1 MVTISVNENALKI
14 VKELIDNESFYRVK
28 SKKLKNGA
36 TVIDMGIEV
45 PGGYNAG
52 LKLGE
57 ICLGGFATVSMSSSQ
72 YDDVFLPTV
81 VVTCE
86 YPHISCLGSQFAGWR
101 CNVKDEGYFAMV
113 SGPARALKGGEKG
126 LFDELEYKDTANVS
140 VAVLEANVLPNE
152 AVMEF
157 IAGKCKVPVE
167 NCYALVAPT
176 KSICGS
182 VQIAAR
188 IVETGIH
195 KLHEVGFDPK
205 KILFG
210 TGTVPIGPI
219 AKTDTKAMGVTND
232 AIIAAGSV
240 FLTVKTAE
248 DDNLSEIIKKVPSS
262 TSHQYGKPFFEIFKE
277 AGKDF
282 YKIDPHLFAPA
293 QIIMNDTR
301 TGETSTAGKIDVP
314 LLKKSF
320 HI

>member
-1 MVTISVNENALKI
+1 MVEISVNKRALEI
-14 VKELIDNESFYRVK
+14 VKELMANEDFYRIK
-28 SKKLKNGA
+28 SKKLSNGA

-45 PGGYNAG
+45 TGGYNAG

-57 ICLGGFATVSMSSSQ
+57 ICLGGFGTVTMNSTK
-72 YDDVFLPTV
+72 YDDLYLPTV
-81 VVTCE
+81 VVTAE

-101 CNVKDEGYFAMV
+101 CNVKDENYFAMV
-113 SGPARALKGGEKG
+113 SGPARALRGKEKG
-126 LFDELEYKDTANVS
+126 LFDELEYMDKVDVL

-152 AVMEF
+152 KVMEF
-157 IAGKCKVPVE
+157 IASKANVPVA

-195 KLHEVGFDPK
+195 KLHEIGFDPK
-205 KILFG
+205 KIIHG
-210 TGTVPIGPI
+210 TGIVPIGPI
-219 AKTDTKAMGVTND
+219 AKSDTKAMGVTND

-240 FLTVKTAE
+240 FLTVNAAE
-248 DDNLSEIIKKVPSS
+248 DDNLAEIIAKVPSS
-262 TSHQYGKPFFEIFKE
+262 TSRQYGKPFFEIFKE

-282 YKIDPHLFAPA
+282 YNIDPHLFAPA
-293 QIIMNDTR
+293 QIMINDFK
-301 TGETSTAGKIDVP
+301 TGVTLKAGKIDID

-320 HI
+320 NL